1 MIQKTI
7 ILITSIIIAGCASIP
22 KTQKYLGLDVYDKK
36 FIISDGKTLFLPVT
50 SVGAIPI
57 EDENY
62 AIEVA
67 GVITGSKEKNK
78 DESILIYTFV
88 INSKNYNELQSIQ
101 IEQVYPNKK
110 SKLLILDNSPVD
122 RFSFWDLS
130 TIPFKI
136 KRANMQPFYK
146 KEETTVVFKIS
157 VKETNG
163 KQFIYYQPSSV
174 FVKSRNT
181 LNQHLA
187 KNIIID
193 NTSDLTFKNTFNNIH
208 KTLSDNDKLKFELAC
223 LIIFSNHYGNKNIP
237 SFNFEFLKHRKVFQ
251 QLFADKTYEEIVRE
265 ANVLM
270 NKDINLKLQ
279 IMMLEIKSKSEKL
292 GVIHKDN
299 E

>member
-7 ILITSIIIAGCASIP
+7 ILITSIIVVGCASVP
-22 KTQKYLGLDVYDKK
+22 KSQKYLGLEIYNKK
-36 FIISDGKTLFLPVT
+36 FVLSDGKTLLLPVT

-57 EDENY
+57 EDEKY

-67 GVITGSKEKNK
+67 GVITGSLEKNK
-78 DESILIYTFV
+78 SESILIYTFV

-122 RFSFWDLS
+122 RFSFWNLS
-130 TIPFKI
+130 TDPIKI

-157 VKETNG
+157 VKEING
-163 KQFIYYQPSSV
+163 KQYIYYQPSSV
-174 FVKSRNT
+174 FVKSKNT

-193 NTSDLTFKNTFNNIH
+193 STSDLTFKNTFNKIH
-208 KTLSDNDKLKFELAC
+208 QTLSDNDKLTFELAC
-223 LIIFSNHYGNKNIP
+223 LVIFSNHYGNKNIP
-237 SFNFEFLKHRKVFQ
+237 SFNIDLLKHRKVFQ
-251 QLFADKTYEEIVRE
+251 QLFADKTYEQIVRK
-265 ANVLM
+265 ANILM

-279 IMMLEIKSKSEKL
+279 IMMLEINSKGEKL
-292 GVIHKDN
+292 GVIHKGN
-299 E
+299 K